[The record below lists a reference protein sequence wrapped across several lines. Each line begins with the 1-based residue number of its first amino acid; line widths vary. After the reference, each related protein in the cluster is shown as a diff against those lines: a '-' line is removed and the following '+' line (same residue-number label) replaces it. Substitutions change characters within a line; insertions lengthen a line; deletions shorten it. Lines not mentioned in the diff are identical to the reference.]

1 MARVILMTD
10 FSEAYARSLLLGI
23 ARYVHDNSEAW
34 SICRLPTSLRDAY
47 GIEYVVE
54 YAKKIRADAIIGQ
67 FYETDDISLFKNN
80 GIIAIAQDFKS
91 KFTSIPNITGE
102 YIHSGEM
109 AATYFLEKGF
119 KNFAFYGISEVIWSD
134 ERYEGFKNAV
144 LKSDPTNFLSDLRP
158 PKTDLWKYDFEEV
171 TRWLHSLPK
180 PVAIMACDDNQAY
193 YITEACNLL
202 KMKEGEEIFNIPE
215 DIAVIGVDNDET
227 ICNLCSPTLSSISQN
242 VEEGGYNVAKMIDR
256 KIRVPNSE
264 NEDIIVRSTHIV
276 TRRSSEVFV
285 NEDSAV
291 SKVLKLIHE
300 NISSNIS
307 VKDILAEIPMS
318 RRLIETRFRKSMK
331 TSLYDYIVR
340 MRVSRMAQLLSE
352 GKTVS
357 ESSFELGQP
366 DIKNMSRIF
375 KRIKGVTPSE
385 YRKSKNRN
393 A

>member
-1 MARVILMTD
+1 MTD

-134 ERYEGFKNAV
+134 ERYEGFKNTV

>member
-227 ICNLCSPTLSSISQN
+227 ICNLCSPTLSSISQW
-242 VEEGGYNVAKMIDR
+242 R
-256 KIRVPNSE
+256 
-264 NEDIIVRSTHIV
+264 
-276 TRRSSEVFV
+276 
-285 NEDSAV
+285 
-291 SKVLKLIHE
+291 
-300 NISSNIS
+300 
-307 VKDILAEIPMS
+307 
-318 RRLIETRFRKSMK
+318 
-331 TSLYDYIVR
+331 
-340 MRVSRMAQLLSE
+340 
-352 GKTVS
+352 
-357 ESSFELGQP
+357 
-366 DIKNMSRIF
+366 
-375 KRIKGVTPSE
+375 
-385 YRKSKNRN
+385 
-393 A
+393 

>member
-67 FYETDDISLFKNN
+67 FYETDDISLFKKN

>member
-1 MARVILMTD
+1 M
-10 FSEAYARSLLLGI
+10 
-23 ARYVHDNSEAW
+23 
-34 SICRLPTSLRDAY
+34 
-47 GIEYVVE
+47 
-54 YAKKIRADAIIGQ
+54 
-67 FYETDDISLFKNN
+67 
-80 GIIAIAQDFKS
+80 
-91 KFTSIPNITGE
+91 
-102 YIHSGEM
+102 
-109 AATYFLEKGF
+109 
-119 KNFAFYGISEVIWSD
+119 
-134 ERYEGFKNAV
+134 
-144 LKSDPTNFLSDLRP
+144 
-158 PKTDLWKYDFEEV
+158 
-171 TRWLHSLPK
+171 
-180 PVAIMACDDNQAY
+180 
-193 YITEACNLL
+193 
-202 KMKEGEEIFNIPE
+202 
-215 DIAVIGVDNDET
+215 
-227 ICNLCSPTLSSISQN
+227 
-242 VEEGGYNVAKMIDR
+242 AKMIDR

>member
-1 MARVILMTD
+1 MTD

>member
-366 DIKNMSRIF
+366 ILRIC
-375 KRIKGVTPSE
+375 RE
-385 YRKSKNRN
+385 YLRELKE
-393 A
+393 

>member
-34 SICRLPTSLRDAY
+34 SFCRLPTSLRDAY

>member
-385 YRKSKNRN
+385 YRKSKK
-393 A
+393 

>member
-1 MARVILMTD
+1 MTD

-171 TRWLHSLPK
+171 TRWLHSLPR

>member
-340 MRVSRMAQLLSE
+340 MRVSRMAQLLSCLLY
-352 GKTVS
+352 TS
-357 ESSFELGQP
+357 
-366 DIKNMSRIF
+366 
-375 KRIKGVTPSE
+375 PSP
-385 YRKSKNRN
+385 RD
-393 A
+393 

>member
-1 MARVILMTD
+1 MTD

-291 SKVLKLIHE
+291 SKVLKFIHE